1 MRKKQKVL
9 WKLFLSTLYLSAFTF
24 GGGYVIVTLMKDK
37 FVDKYHW
44 IEENEMLDLIAIA
57 QSAPGAIAVN
67 GAIVVGYKL
76 AGLAGVLTAI
86 FGTVLPPFLIISVIS
101 VFYQMFCDNFI
112 ISQLLDGMQAGVG
125 AVIASVVW
133 DMAAGITKKKEWTS
147 IVIMAVAFIASYVME
162 VPVVYI
168 VLICIAMGVI
178 RTVLAGRG
186 DGRNDLSS
194 VIFQFPSD
202 RHVQLRRRL
211 CRDAVNSG
219 TGGEP
224 SRMAGHGRI
233 HQSDHHFSD
242 DTGSHRDQFRN
253 FCRNQDCRNPGSSG
267 FHVRMHP
274 AIVYSGNTACLA
286 VPEISEN
293 GSVAECLTVS
303 ATGGCGDDRVCGRI
317 DSGICLLERGGCHRT
332 GGHPLG
338 DGGNLC
344 DLPDPSS
351 ENKMEPGTCNGVGR
365 SAEAADGDCG
375 DRIKGFSFPENCGI
389 LEHRKHKG
397 EHIWNFG

>member
-1 MRKKQKVL
+1 MKIRRKNVRKKQKVL

-86 FGTVLPPFLIISVIS
+86 FGTVLPPFLIISV
-101 VFYQMFCDNFI
+101 FYQIFRDNFI
-112 ISQLLDGMQAGVG
+112 IRELLDGMQAGVG

-147 IVIMAVAFIASYVME
+147 IVIMVAAFIASYVME

-186 DGRNDLSS
+186 GR
-194 VIFQFPSD
+194 
-202 RHVQLRRRL
+202 
-211 CRDAVNSG
+211 
-219 TGGEP
+219 
-224 SRMAGHGRI
+224 
-233 HQSDHHFSD
+233 
-242 DTGSHRDQFRN
+242 
-253 FCRNQDCRNPGSSG
+253 
-267 FHVRMHP
+267 
-274 AIVYSGNTACLA
+274 
-286 VPEISEN
+286 
-293 GSVAECLTVS
+293 
-303 ATGGCGDDRVCGRI
+303 
-317 DSGICLLERGGCHRT
+317 
-332 GGHPLG
+332 
-338 DGGNLC
+338 
-344 DLPDPSS
+344 
-351 ENKMEPGTCNGVGR
+351 K
-365 SAEAADGDCG
+365 
-375 DRIKGFSFPENCGI
+375 K
-389 LEHRKHKG
+389 
-397 EHIWNFG
+397 